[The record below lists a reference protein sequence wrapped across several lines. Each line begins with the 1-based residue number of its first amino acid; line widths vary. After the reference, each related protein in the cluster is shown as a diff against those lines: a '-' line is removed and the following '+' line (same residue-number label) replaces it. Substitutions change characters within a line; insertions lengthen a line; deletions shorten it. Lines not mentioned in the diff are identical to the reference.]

1 MTRETGT
8 SNSRV
13 LQQAAEIQQETIGAL
28 QRIQD
33 QAAETESMGMT
44 TLEELQLNREK
55 LDNVLEEGD
64 RLHMHLETTERLQN
78 RFSRWN
84 FKFSN
89 RRAAV
94 RDARKTL
101 QGREAKAKAEEERS
115 LRVSA
120 SSGSTGST
128 SVSSSDGSSISRDS
142 SSPVRV
148 KHTSSLVKSRPKK
161 IRSQLPTCDNGPRD
175 LLYGIQ
181 AKGHRNEDE
190 LWELADVDKLIDT
203 ELDKVSLQV
212 ERLLDMSRT
221 IGAELK
227 AQDAALDEVQSSLAN
242 ADYKARVANERGRRL
257 LTGTPRRELDR
268 MRLLQLPF
276 QPVSGSQ
283 PNIL

>member
-115 LRVSA
+115 LRISA

-161 IRSQLPTCDNGPRD
+161 IRRQLPTCDNGPRD

-276 QPVSGSQ
+276 
-283 PNIL
+283 